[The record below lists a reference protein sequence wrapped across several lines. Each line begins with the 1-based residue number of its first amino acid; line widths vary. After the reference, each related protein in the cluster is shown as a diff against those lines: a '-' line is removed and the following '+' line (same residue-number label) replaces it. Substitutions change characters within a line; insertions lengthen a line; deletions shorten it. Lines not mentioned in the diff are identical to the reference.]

1 MTAEAWLRCLC
12 DATGHPPQTD
22 DIPTLLAAWAAVVSA
37 RQEILDAERPN
48 LAGVIVV
55 EVVQAIVAELEA
67 RQDAWRVALA
77 AARDGVG
84 MHRVGVAKVRR
95 YQRST
100 NAADL

>member
-22 DIPTLLAAWAAVVSA
+22 DIPMLLAAWAVVVSA

-48 LAGVIVV
+48 LSGAIVV
-55 EVVQAIVAELEA
+55 EVVQALVAELET

-77 AARDGVG
+77 AARNGVG
-84 MHRVGVAKVRR
+84 MHRVGAAKVRR